1 MPMKSN
7 VVLDVSDELGYNTDD
22 NSDHEDDLN
31 DIDLINEKVPTV
43 NNVIQ
48 TFAQI
53 LIIAHMLGQKQL
65 ILSRYG
71 TKRFLD
77 KIRQFQELSQVD
89 KVDDINYGSRMGKSA
104 EILCK
109 LGGLAQILNVCVRIL
124 KWDW

>member
-124 KWDW
+124 K

>member
-1 MPMKSN
+1 MKSN

-124 KWDW
+124 K